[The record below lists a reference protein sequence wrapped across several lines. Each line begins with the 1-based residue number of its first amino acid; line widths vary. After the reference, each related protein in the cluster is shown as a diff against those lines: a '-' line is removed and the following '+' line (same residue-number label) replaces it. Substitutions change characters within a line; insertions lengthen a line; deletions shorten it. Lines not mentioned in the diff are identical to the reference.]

1 MKHAARYAGL
11 MGLATLIGLVIW
23 ASALAGT
30 TGKIAGIV
38 TDAANG
44 RPLPGV
50 NVLLEET
57 TLGASTDLNGRYFI
71 LNVPA
76 GVYALRA
83 EMIGYSPMRQT
94 EVQVNVD
101 LTATVDFSLQET
113 VLDVAEVITV
123 VAERP
128 LVRMDVTSSSQITT
142 AREIQEMPVEEVDD
156 IIETQAAVTTDIDG
170 HTHMRGGRKEE
181 VAYMVDGILVKNPYS
196 GQMDNLN
203 INASAIE
210 EMVAVSGTF
219 NAEYGN
225 AMSGIVNIVT
235 KAGGQ
240 KPSGRFSA
248 YVGDHV
254 SDHTDVFPDIDDIEP
269 FNVRNLQGSIGG
281 PLPLLGHRTAFFLSG
296 QVDVTDGYLYG
307 YNKYSQKAL
316 RDENENI
323 LPDTTRPDFMERVSM
338 KPDLRMSFSGKLT
351 FQPVDNIKLTAGYL
365 RYRREYKTY
374 DHRWK
379 YLPESTYNRR
389 RQSDRGHCTLTHT
402 LNLST
407 FYSLRLSYMEQQYRY
422 FLWGANDPDSGYAD
436 PRYDRVEARD
446 YQSQNFWKNSILSWW
461 FKQKTI
467 SRTYNF
473 DLTSQIHQ
481 AHQVKTGFE
490 FNDHELT
497 LFEIDP
503 TYNAYVSGDSRFAFN
518 RYRHRPYE
526 LAGYIQDK
534 IELRDMIINAGIR
547 FDHFQPDGWK
557 FAVGRDESEDFPEE
571 DSVAT
576 LETSSQLSPRLG
588 VAHPISD
595 KGVLYFSY
603 GHFFQIPSYNYIY
616 TNSELELRDKETAPG
631 ELKPQKTVIY
641 EVGFK
646 QEMVEDLALNVT
658 GFYKDIT
665 NLIATKRFKLTA
677 AESYFQYVNRDYG
690 NVKGV
695 TVELTR
701 RQRDLLGFDINYTY
715 QVAEGNASDP
725 DAEHDDWA
733 ANLRRQ
739 PEKKVVP
746 LDWDQTHTLNISVT
760 LGQPDNWGLGLIGK
774 YGSGLPY
781 TPLDVKGHRTGEENS
796 ERKPAQLNF
805 DLNARKDFIWRDVYG
820 RDLRTAIF
828 IRVYNLFD
836 RKNEIIV
843 WDSTGRSTY
852 NLNPYENLVVE
863 GGEELRRDYIN
874 RPHFYSE
881 PRKVLVGFEVEF

>member
-1 MKHAARYAGL
+1 VKHSAKFVVL
-11 MGLATLIGLVIW
+11 MGLVALIGL
-23 ASALAGT
+23 AMGTSSLAGT
-30 TGKIAGIV
+30 TGKIAGMV

-50 NVLLEET
+50 NVLIEGT
-57 TLGASTDLNGRYFI
+57 VLGASTDLNGRYYI

-76 GVYALRA
+76 GVYDLRA
-83 EMIGYSPMRQT
+83 EMIGYSPLKQT
-94 EVQVNVD
+94 DVQVNVD
-101 LTATVDFSLQET
+101 LTSTVDFGLTET

-128 LVRMDVTSSSQITT
+128 LVRMDVTSSSDITT
-142 AREIQEMPVEEVDD
+142 AAEIMEMPVEEVDD
-156 IIETQAAVTTDIDG
+156 ILETQAAVTTDIDG
-170 HTHMRGGRKEE
+170 ATHMRGGRKEE

-203 INASAIE
+203 INSGAIE

-235 KAGGQ
+235 KEGGQ
-240 KPSGRFSA
+240 KISGRVSS
-248 YVGDHV
+248 YMGDHV
-254 SDHTDVFPDIDDIEP
+254 SNNTDVFPDIDEIEP
-269 FNVRNLQGSIGG
+269 FNEKNVQGNLGG
-281 PLPLLGHRTAFFLSG
+281 PLPGLGDQVSFFLSG
-296 QVDVTDGYLYG
+296 RIDDTDGYLYG
-307 YNKYSQKAL
+307 YNKYSQKAI
-316 RDENENI
+316 RDQSENI
-323 LPDTTRPDFMERVSM
+323 LPDSTRDDYMEREPM
-338 KPDLRMSFSGKLT
+338 EPDLRKNLSAKLT
-351 FQPVDNIKLTAGYL
+351 YRPVDAIKLTAGYL
-365 RYRREYKTY
+365 WYRREYKSY

-389 RQSDRGHCTLTHT
+389 RQSDRGHFTLTHT
-402 LNLST
+402 LSPST
-407 FYSLRLSYMEQQYRY
+407 FYSLRFSYMEQQYRY
-422 FLWGANDPDSGYAD
+422 FLWEDHED
-436 PRYDRVEARD
+436 PRYDQVESRD
-446 YQSQNFWKNSILSWW
+446 YQTNNFWKNSILSWW

-473 DLTSQIHQ
+473 DLTNQANQVHQ
-481 AHQVKTGFE
+481 MKAGFE
-490 FNDHELT
+490 YNDHELT
-497 LFEIDP
+497 LREIDP
-503 TYNAYVSGDSRFAFN
+503 TFKSYLSGDSRFFFN
-518 RYRHRPYE
+518 KYRHKPYE
-526 LAGYIQDK
+526 VAAYIQDK

-547 FDHFQPDGWK
+547 FDYFRPDAWK
-557 FAVGRDESEDFPEE
+557 FAPVDDSEDFPEE
-571 DSVAT
+571 DQLDT
-576 LETSSQLSPRLG
+576 LKTSSQISPRLG

-595 KGVLYFSY
+595 RGVLYFSY
-603 GHFFQIPSYNYIY
+603 GHFFQIPTYNYLY

-631 ELKPQKTVIY
+631 QLEPQKTVIY

-646 QEMVEDLALNVT
+646 QEIVQDLALNVT

-690 NVKGV
+690 NVRGV
-695 TVELTR
+695 TIELSKR
-701 RQRDLLGFDINYTY
+701 RRGLLGFDINYTY

-746 LDWDQTHTLNISVT
+746 LDWDQTHTLNASVT
-760 LGQPDNWGLGLIGK
+760 LSQPDNWALGLIGK

-781 TPLDVKGHRTGEENS
+781 TPVDIKGHRTGEENS
-796 ERKPAQLNF
+796 ERKPAQMNF
-805 DLNARKDFIWRDVYG
+805 DLNARKDFAWKNLYG
-820 RDLRTAIF
+820 RNLRYAIF
-828 IRVYNLFD
+828 LRIYNLFD
-836 RKNEIIV
+836 RKNEIRV
-843 WDSTGRSTY
+843 WSSTGRATY
-852 NLNPYENLVVE
+852 NLNPYEDLVEE

-881 PRKVLVGFEVEF
+881 PRKVLMGIEVEF

>member
-1 MKHAARYAGL
+1 MRRVVRLINLMSLVVLISLAGW
-11 MGLATLIGLVIW
+11 TI
-23 ASALAGT
+23 SRAGT
-30 TGKIAGIV
+30 TGKIAGTV

-50 NVLLEET
+50 NVLVQGT
-57 TLGASTDLNGRYFI
+57 ILGASTDLNGTYFI

-76 GVYALRA
+76 GVYTLRA
-83 EMIGYSPMRQT
+83 EMIGYSPMEQT
-94 EVQVNVD
+94 DVQVNVD
-101 LTATVDFSLQET
+101 LTSSVNFSLRET

-128 LVRMDVTSSSQITT
+128 LVRMDVTSSSDITT
-142 AREIQEMPVEEVDD
+142 AIEIQEMPVEEVDD
-156 IIETQAAVTTDIDG
+156 ILETQAAVTTDIDG
-170 HTHMRGGRKEE
+170 YTHMRGGRKEE

-203 INASAIE
+203 LNSGAIE

-235 KAGGQ
+235 KEGGQ
-240 KPSGRFSA
+240 KLSGRVAA
-248 YVGDHV
+248 YTGDHV
-254 SDHTDVFPDIDDIEP
+254 SDHTDVFPEIDDIEP
-269 FNVRNLQGSIGG
+269 FNEFNIQATLGG
-281 PLPLLGHRTAFFLSG
+281 PLPFLGDQFSFFLSG
-296 QVDVTDGYLYG
+296 RYEDTDGWLYG
-307 YNKYSQKAL
+307 FHKYSQKAI
-316 RDENENI
+316 RDEFENI
-323 LPDTTRPDFMERVSM
+323 LPDTTRSDFMERM
-338 KPDLRMSFSGKLT
+338 PMEPDLRKNFSGKMTWRLS
-351 FQPVDNIKLTAGYL
+351 DAIKLTAGYL
-365 RYRREYKTY
+365 GYRREYKTY

-379 YLPESTYNRR
+379 YLPESTYNRM
-389 RQSDRGHCTLTHT
+389 RQSDRGHFSLTHT
-402 LNLST
+402 LSPST

-422 FLWGANDPDSGYAD
+422 FLWEDYNDV
-436 PRYDRVEARD
+436 RYDQVESRD

-461 FKQKTI
+461 FKQRTV

-473 DLTSQIHQ
+473 DLTSQVNQVHQ
-481 AHQVKTGFE
+481 MKTGFE
-490 FNDHELT
+490 FNDHDLS

-503 TYNAYVSGDSRFAFN
+503 TFKSYLSGDSRFFFN
-518 RYRHRPYE
+518 HYRHKPYE
-526 LAGYIQDK
+526 LAAYIQDK
-534 IELRDMIINAGIR
+534 IELQDMIINAGIR
-547 FDHFQPDGWK
+547 LDHFQPDAWK
-557 FAVGRDESEDFPEE
+557 FAQGPDASEDFPEE
-571 DSVAT
+571 ILIDT
-576 LETSSQLSPRLG
+576 LKTSSQLSPRLG

-603 GHFFQIPSYNYIY
+603 GHFFQIPTYNYLY

-641 EVGFK
+641 EVGFR
-646 QEMVEDLALNVT
+646 QEMIEDLALSVT

-701 RQRDLLGFDINYTY
+701 RLRGLVGFDINYTF

-733 ANLRRQ
+733 ANLKRQ
-739 PEKKVVP
+739 PEKQVVP

-760 LGQPDNWGLGLIGK
+760 LSQPDNWGVGLIGK

-781 TPLDVKGHRTGEENS
+781 TPLDSKGHRTGEENS
-796 ERKPAQLNF
+796 ERKPANLNF
-805 DLNARKDFIWRDVYG
+805 DLNARKDFILRNVYG
-820 RDLRTAIF
+820 RSLRTAIF
-828 IRVYNLFD
+828 VRVYNLFD
-836 RKNEIIV
+836 AKNEIIV

-863 GGEELRRDYIN
+863 GGEALRLDYIN

>member
-1 MKHAARYAGL
+1 
-11 MGLATLIGLVIW
+11 
-23 ASALAGT
+23 
-30 TGKIAGIV
+30 
-38 TDAANG
+38 
-44 RPLPGV
+44 
-50 NVLLEET
+50 
-57 TLGASTDLNGRYFI
+57 
-71 LNVPA
+71 
-76 GVYALRA
+76 
-83 EMIGYSPMRQT
+83 
-94 EVQVNVD
+94 
-101 LTATVDFSLQET
+101 
-113 VLDVAEVITV
+113 
-123 VAERP
+123 
-128 LVRMDVTSSSQITT
+128 
-142 AREIQEMPVEEVDD
+142 
-156 IIETQAAVTTDIDG
+156 
-170 HTHMRGGRKEE
+170 
-181 VAYMVDGILVKNPYS
+181 MVDGILVKNPYS
-196 GQMDNLN
+196 GQMDNLD

-235 KAGGQ
+235 KAGSQ

-254 SDHTDVFPDIDDIEP
+254 SDHTDIFPDIDDIEP

-281 PLPLLGHRTAFFLSG
+281 PMPLLGQQATFFLSG
-296 QVDVTDGYLYG
+296 QIDATDGYLYG
-307 YNKYSQKAL
+307 YHKYSQRAL

-323 LPDTTRPDFMERVSM
+323 LPDTTRPDFMERMPM
-338 KPDLRMSFSGKLT
+338 KPDYTENLSGKLT
-351 FQPVDNIKLTAGYL
+351 YRPLDAIKLTAGYI
-365 RYRREYKTY
+365 RYRREYKNY

-379 YLPESTYNRR
+379 YLPESIYHRT
-389 RQSDRGHCTLTHT
+389 RQSDRYSLALTHT
-402 LNLST
+402 LSPST
-407 FYSLRLSYMEQQYRY
+407 FYTLRASYMDQRYRY
-422 FLWGANDPDSGYAD
+422 FLWGDDWETGYLDS
-436 PRYDRVEARD
+436 RYDAVESRD
-446 YQSQNFWKNSILSWW
+446 YQTQNFWKNSILSWW

-473 DLTSQIHQ
+473 DLISQIQQ

-490 FNDHELT
+490 FNDHEIT

-503 TYNAYVSGDSRFAFN
+503 TYNSYVSGDSRFAFN
-518 RYRHRPYE
+518 SYRHKPYE

-547 FDHFQPDGWK
+547 FDHFHPDAQK
-557 FAVGRDESEDFPEE
+557 LESDDFPAETLYVQLEE
-571 DSVAT
+571 
-576 LETSSQLSPRLG
+576 SSQLSPRLG

-595 KGVLYFSY
+595 RGMLYFSY

-616 TNSELELRDKETAPG
+616 TNSELELRDKEIAPG

-641 EVGFK
+641 EVGFR
-646 QEMVEDLALNVT
+646 QEMVQDLALNVT

-677 AESYFQYVNRDYG
+677 AESYFQYINRDYG

-695 TVELTR
+695 TVELTK
-701 RQRDLLGFDINYTY
+701 RQRDLLGFNFNYTY

-739 PEKKVVP
+739 PEKQVVP

-781 TPLDVKGHRTGEENS
+781 TPLDEKGHRTGEENS

-805 DLNARKDFIWRDVYG
+805 DLNAHKDFILRDVYG
-820 RDLRTAIF
+820 KDLHTAIF
-828 IRVYNLFD
+828 VRVYNLFD
-836 RKNEIIV
+836 AKNEIIV

-863 GGEELRRDYIN
+863 GGEALRLDYIN